1 MNENEPFI
9 QHVQGIW
16 LWTCPNCSEA
26 FPPRPNIDMPSIT
39 RRHDFERKLG
49 FEVDIH
55 VWDSLCDKCQES
67 FLWLA
72 SSDKH
77 KCVRC
82 WKQMEEKERVKR
94 GAGQVQTNAIH
105 GKVERFD
112 TQSVV
117 EVSEW
122 TAL

>member
-1 MNENEPFI
+1 MDKPFTRHI
-9 QHVQGIW
+9 QGVW

-26 FPPRPNIDMPSIT
+26 FPARPNIDMPSVT

-67 FLWLA
+67 FLWFA

-77 KCVRC
+77 RC
-82 WKQMEEKERVKR
+82 ARYWKQAEEKERMER
-94 GAGQVQTNAIH
+94 GTGQVQTDAIH
-105 GKVERFD
+105 GEIEGFGS
-112 TQSVV
+112 QPVV
-117 EVSEW
+117 AVGKRTS
-122 TAL
+122 L